1 MDREHTSTI
10 TSRDLEA
17 MKQFIG
23 ALHSHLWVTTEDSD
37 AVAGGVETSPLTAK
51 SIERD
56 IRTKPELRVLW
67 NNLTQP
73 QKDYAYN
80 RYILNSPARLDK
92 KIDIADP
99 YSPAIVQD
107 YNRLYNLK
115 EYLNNRAAY
124 RGANFILGGGGA
136 LDMSYLGRGLGKLT
150 GWDRQAKASLYHLD
164 NFGYSKY
171 GPDDPRRLVPAP
183 TDNVIRAADA
193 TTDLV
198 APLAFDIIGT
208 MGAGSVGKGVQVL
221 AKAPKVVQ
229 LAAQFP
235 KLAKVVGVTSKGVRG
250 AHGVVKSVVT
260 PMDSI
265 WSVVRHPVNTAKA
278 AWGATKNLGRNFKA
292 AKKMWSTYSNGQKAL
307 AATRLGGKVLSYGG
321 KGALNT
327 AGVLA
332 DGVEAAAYP
341 PITASRILTPSSTT
355 QYTADTYKAI
365 DEYMKHPRRVTERV
379 NAARKAYL
387 DKLKRSAD
395 SIEWDDTDSIAT
407 AGTAIGGGLLGALL
421 GGKHWLLGGLLGA
434 GAGGLAGAAYRIY
447 KRKHG

>member
-1 MDREHTSTI
+1 MGREHTSTI
-10 TSRDLEA
+10 TSKDLED

-37 AVAGGVETSPLTAK
+37 AVAGGIETSPLTAK

-56 IRTKPELRVLW
+56 IRTKLELRVLW
-67 NNLTQP
+67 NKLTQA
-73 QKDYAYN
+73 QKDFAYN

-115 EYLNNRAAY
+115 DYLNNRAAY

-193 TTDLV
+193 STDLA

-208 MGAGSVGKGVQVL
+208 MGLGSAGHGLKFL
-221 AKAPKVVQ
+221 AKAPAATR
-229 LAAQFP
+229 LATQFP
-235 KLAKVVGVTSKGVRG
+235 KLAKILSTTSKGVRG
-250 AHGVVKSVVT
+250 AHGVVKATVT

-265 WSVVRHPVNTAKA
+265 WQIVRHPVATAKA

-292 AKKMWSTYSNGQKAL
+292 AKKMWSTYSNGQRAL
-307 AATRLGGKVLSYGG
+307 AATKLGGKVLAYGG
-321 KGALNT
+321 KGALNA

-332 DGVEAAAYP
+332 DGIEAVAYP
-341 PITASRILTPSSTT
+341 PIVAARVLTPSTTT
-355 QYTADTYKAI
+355 QYTRGTYKAI
-365 DEYMKHPRRVTERV
+365 DEYMKHPRRVAERV

-387 DKLKRSAD
+387 DKLKRSAK

-434 GAGGLAGAAYRIY
+434 GAGGLAGAAYRLY